1 MYQTVEEF
9 AYVIYNHVRPHSYNG
24 YNPPFLKHG
33 APNDKYMACSK
44 IPSAGG
50 RKAATPLGLALDS
63 RPKGCYAP
71 KSDGGYKVKICS

>member
-1 MYQTVEEF
+1 MSSITMYVPIPIMDTT
-9 AYVIYNHVRPHSYNG
+9 
-24 YNPPFLKHG
+24 PPFLKHG